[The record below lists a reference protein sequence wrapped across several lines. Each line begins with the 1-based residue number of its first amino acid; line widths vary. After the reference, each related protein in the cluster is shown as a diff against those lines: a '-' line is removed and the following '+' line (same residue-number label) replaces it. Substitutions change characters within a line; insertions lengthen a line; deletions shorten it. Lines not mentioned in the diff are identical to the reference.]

1 MTSLKHKTVHG
12 LFWNFLDNFSRLGI
26 GFITGIILARL
37 LTPREFGLVGMVTI
51 FIAISQS
58 IIDSGFTQ
66 ALIRKKNC
74 TQADYSTVFFF
85 NLVIGILIYFIL
97 FLSTGLISDFF
108 NEPKLNQII
117 PVIGLSIVI
126 NSLGLIQSTI
136 LTKKLNFKLQTK
148 ISVIS
153 TVVSGIIGIG
163 MAYAGYGV
171 WSLVFRA
178 VSASLA
184 GLTFLWLWN
193 TWKPSWVFNY
203 VSFREMFSFGSK
215 LLVSGV
221 IDKIYT
227 NIYLLVIGK
236 YFSAAELGYFTRA
249 NMFQRLPSEN
259 ITKVIQRVSYPVLSS
274 IKDDENRLR
283 SGYQKLI
290 KSTMLITFVLMIGM
304 AASAKPMVLALVGD
318 KWLPS
323 VIYLQLLCFVG
334 VFYPLHALN
343 LNVLNVKG
351 RSDLFLKLEIFKKI
365 LAIPV
370 IAIGI
375 YYGITEMIVAMII
388 ASFIS
393 YFINSYYSGRLIQYN
408 TLTQIKDILPSF
420 LLALANGILIYLIG
434 YFMKAPTAV
443 IYITQIFASIIFV
456 VSLAELFML
465 KDYLYIKAIVKEKL
479 FKKN

>member
-1 MTSLKHKTVHG
+1 MSLKHKTVHG
-12 LFWNFLDNFSRLGI
+12 LFWNFLDNFSKLGI

-58 IIDSGFTQ
+58 IIDSGFSQ
-66 ALIRKKNC
+66 ALIRKRNC

-85 NLVIGILIYFIL
+85 NLVVGIIIYFIL

-108 NEPKLNQII
+108 KEPALIHII

-136 LTKKLNFKLQTK
+136 LTKNLDFKLQTK
-148 ISVIS
+148 ISIIS
-153 TVVSGIIGIG
+153 TIISGIIGIG
-163 MAYAGYGV
+163 MAYTGYGV

-178 VSASLA
+178 LSGSFVGFVL
-184 GLTFLWLWN
+184 LWLWN
-193 TWKPSWVFNY
+193 SWKPSLTFSFH
-203 VSFREMFSFGSK
+203 SFRDMFSFGSK
-215 LLVSGV
+215 LLISGI
-221 IDKIYT
+221 IDKIY
-227 NIYLLVIGK
+227 NNAYLLVIGK
-236 YFSAAELGYFTRA
+236 FFSAAELGFFTRA

-259 ITKVIQRVSYPVLSS
+259 ITKVIHRVSYPVLSS
-274 IKDDENRLR
+274 VRDDEERLKW
-283 SGYQKLI
+283 GYQKLI

-304 AASAKPMVLALVGD
+304 AASAEPMILALVGE

-323 VIYLQLLCFVG
+323 VIYLQLLCFAG

-351 RSDLFLKLEIFKKI
+351 RSDLFLKLEIFKKL

-375 YYGITEMIVAMII
+375 YYGISEMIVAMII
-388 ASFIS
+388 VSFIS
-393 YFINSYYSGRLIQYN
+393 YYLNSYYSGRLIQYN

-420 LLALANGILIYLIG
+420 LLASANGVFIYLIG
-434 YFMKAPTAV
+434 YYMKAPPV
-443 IYITQIFASIIFV
+443 ITYITQIFASIIFIIGF
-456 VSLAELFML
+456 AELFEMR
-465 KDYLYIKAIVKEKL
+465 DYLYLKAIVKEKVL
-479 FKKN
+479 RRN